1 MVMGQEPIKLPV
13 RLEQPIAVLLVDRLD
28 MVRDGLGRILS
39 AEADILVIGSSSAG
53 TEAPTLAAHLRPDV
67 IILDAELPHIM
78 DLIMRLR
85 ADMPMAGVLILAAT
99 HDAAHAVA
107 LVRAGVRG
115 YLCKRATGQELI
127 AAVRMVG
134 HGQLSLDTVVLTS
147 LVDTLAHRET
157 AILDIPG
164 PPPEEL
170 SERELEVL
178 RLLCQG
184 RSDKA
189 IAQRL
194 YLSVRTVNSHVSH
207 IYAKLG
213 VGTRTEAM
221 QLALQ
226 HGLVVLPPV
235 SLTTTHP

>member
-1 MVMGQEPIKLPV
+1 VVISQEQIELPAP
-13 RLEQPIAVLLVDRLD
+13 LEQPISVLLVDRLA
-28 MVRDGLGRILS
+28 MVREGLGRILTT
-39 AEADILVIGSSSAG
+39 EADIRVAGSSSAG
-53 TEAPTLAAHLRPDV
+53 TEALALAPQLRPDV
-67 IILDAELPHIM
+67 IILDADLPDIM
-78 DLIMRLR
+78 GMIARLR
-85 ADMPMAGVLILAAT
+85 ADVPMAGVLILAAT
-99 HDAAHAVA
+99 HDTAHAVA

-127 AAVRMVG
+127 AVVYAVGR
-134 HGQLSLDTVVLTS
+134 GQLSLDTAVLTS

-157 AILDIPG
+157 AIVDISG
-164 PPPEEL
+164 PPREEL

-184 RSDKA
+184 RTDKA

-226 HGLVVLPPV
+226 HGLVLLPPA

>member
-1 MVMGQEPIKLPV
+1 MSQEQIELPV
-13 RLEQPIAVLLVDRLD
+13 RLEQPISVLLVDRLE

-39 AEADILVIGSSSAG
+39 AEADILVAGSSSTG
-53 TEAPTLAAHLRPDV
+53 TEALALAVQLRPDV
-67 IILDAELPHIM
+67 IVLDADLPHIK
-78 DLIMRLR
+78 DIIAQLR
-85 ADMPMAGVLILAAT
+85 ADVPMAGVLILAAA
-99 HDAAHAVA
+99 HDAARAVA

-127 AAVRMVG
+127 AAVHAVG
-134 HGQLSLDTVVLTS
+134 RGELSLDTAVLTS

-157 AILDIPG
+157 ASVAIPG
-164 PPPEEL
+164 PTREEL
-170 SERELEVL
+170 SQREFEVL

-226 HGLVVLPPV
+226 HGLVVLPAA
-235 SLTTTHP
+235 SLIATHP